1 MFLSDIIRKVTIVCE
16 QHNKP
21 IKIICISNSSLLVK
35 LEDNSNF
42 TLYYR
47 DMTEKDIESVTS
59 TCCKLSSDI

>member
-1 MFLSDIIRKVTIVCE
+1 MILSDIIRKVTIVCE
-16 QHNKP
+16 QYNKP
-21 IKIICISNSSLLVK
+21 IKIICISNTSLLVK

-59 TCCKLSSDI
+59 ICCKL